1 MNIQLPLI
9 IIIVLL
15 VWILLKLFSIS
26 ARLKE
31 RFPTEKEED
40 YKWSQ
45 DDPMGHWE
53 AHKKERL
60 QGKEDNPQD
69 AKKEHRR

>member
-1 MNIQLPLI
+1 VNTQIQLVV
-9 IIIVLL
+9 IIVLL
-15 VWILLKLFSIS
+15 VWILLKVISIA

-31 RFPTEKEED
+31 RFPTEKEQD

-53 AHKKERL
+53 AHKDKEK
-60 QGKEDNPQD
+60 QGK
-69 AKKEHRR
+69 